1 MVAQFFPPHARF
13 MLSTYNIIIIS
24 CQMVMSPS
32 SIIMLTRINSQVNM
46 IMLHVD
52 TNKSPVNIT
61 MLLVD
66 KMYLTRTGR
75 SKPPHATSAYTVV
88 CKRMIAMVSKVF
100 RMKKTNF

>member
-1 MVAQFFPPHARF
+1 
-13 MLSTYNIIIIS
+13 
-24 CQMVMSPS
+24 
-32 SIIMLTRINSQVNM
+32 M

-52 TNKSPVNIT
+52 TNKSPVHIT

-75 SKPPHATSAYTVV
+75 SKPTHATSAITVD

-100 RMKKTNF
+100 RIKKTFRQFRNPWKR